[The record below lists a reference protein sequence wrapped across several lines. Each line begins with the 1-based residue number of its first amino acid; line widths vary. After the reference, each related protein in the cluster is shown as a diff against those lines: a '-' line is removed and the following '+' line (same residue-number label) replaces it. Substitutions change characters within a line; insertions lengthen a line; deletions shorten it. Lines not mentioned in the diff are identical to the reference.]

1 MSPLENEPVRQLDN
15 ISPTA
20 QLGRTA
26 GAAVGLLAAIT
37 GLAGGELLASSVDG
51 MLSPII
57 GVGNRAVDLAPPPAK
72 RFAIATFGTN
82 DKAALLIG
90 MAIAIAVFAMTT
102 GILSR
107 RRRWVGVLGLSAF
120 GALGA
125 LAAMSG
131 RTGSARAAVPSLLAA
146 AIAIV
151 ALLAMFAAFAPKHTA
166 AKPSAAR
173 GSVGKTANSASPGAT
188 PIDPVW
194 AGIQQRIAGAEGT
207 QAPRPEV
214 NRRGFLTLGAVA
226 AGAVAMGGAARALQ
240 QQTSNRAKSA
250 IRNLPLPFKRLAP
263 IPPAAQVTELVGV
276 TPFITPN
283 KDFYRIDTALVVPK
297 VDVSKWTLTIDGMVT
312 RKRVYTYDD
321 LLAMNLIE
329 QDITLTCV
337 SNEVGGILMG
347 NARWLGV
354 PLAELLADAG
364 ADPDASQIIGRS
376 VDGWTA
382 GFPTAALKRSR
393 ALVAVGMNGD
403 PLPFQ
408 HGFPARL
415 VVPGIYGYASATKW
429 LEKIELT
436 TLDAAEGYWV
446 PRGYSKEAPIKMG
459 SRIDVPR
466 GLSTV
471 PAGKTAIAGIAWSQT
486 IGISRVEVKVDNE
499 AWQEATLATEVDTD
513 TWRQWK
519 FEWDATTGQHEIT
532 VRAFD
537 AAGKLQTEARVAPL
551 PNGATGWHQV
561 VVFVS

>member
-1 MSPLENEPVRQLDN
+1 
-15 ISPTA
+15 
-20 QLGRTA
+20 
-26 GAAVGLLAAIT
+26 
-37 GLAGGELLASSVDG
+37 
-51 MLSPII
+51 
-57 GVGNRAVDLAPPPAK
+57 
-72 RFAIATFGTN
+72 
-82 DKAALLIG
+82 
-90 MAIAIAVFAMTT
+90 
-102 GILSR
+102 
-107 RRRWVGVLGLSAF
+107 
-120 GALGA
+120 
-125 LAAMSG
+125 
-131 RTGSARAAVPSLLAA
+131 
-146 AIAIV
+146 
-151 ALLAMFAAFAPKHTA
+151 
-166 AKPSAAR
+166 
-173 GSVGKTANSASPGAT
+173 
-188 PIDPVW
+188 
-194 AGIQQRIAGAEGT
+194 
-207 QAPRPEV
+207 
-214 NRRGFLTLGAVA
+214 
-226 AGAVAMGGAARALQ
+226 
-240 QQTSNRAKSA
+240 
-250 IRNLPLPFKRLAP
+250 
-263 IPPAAQVTELVGV
+263 
-276 TPFITPN
+276 
-283 KDFYRIDTALVVPK
+283 LVVPK

-347 NARWLGV
+347 NARWLGI

-364 ADPDASQIIGRS
+364 ADPEASQIIGRS

-393 ALVAVGMNGD
+393 AMVAVGMNGE

-429 LEKIELT
+429 LDKIELT
-436 TLDAAEGYWV
+436 TLDAADGYWV

-466 GLSTV
+466 GLSTIA
-471 PAGKTAIAGIAWSQT
+471 AGKSAIAGIAWSQT
-486 IGISRVEVKVDNE
+486 IGIGRVEVKVDNGP
-499 AWQEATLATEVDTD
+499 WQEATLAAEVDID

-537 AAGKLQTEARVAPL
+537 AAGKLQTEERVAPL